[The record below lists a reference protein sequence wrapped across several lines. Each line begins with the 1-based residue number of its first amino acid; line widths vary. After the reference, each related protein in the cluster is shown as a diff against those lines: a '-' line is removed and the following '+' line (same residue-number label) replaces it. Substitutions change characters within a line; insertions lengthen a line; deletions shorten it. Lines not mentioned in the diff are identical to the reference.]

1 MGDFFDARLD
11 ARSPMYLQEYDYF
24 KPVFDHL
31 PDDLGHWDT
40 PYFPHVLRPLRRIAP
55 DYVLEILDDP
65 QNSGRGDLLGN
76 ASDVTNSYPS
86 GIAGIVVVRLSR

>member
-1 MGDFFDARLD
+1 
-11 ARSPMYLQEYDYF
+11 MYRQKYDYF

-31 PDDLGHWDT
+31 PDDLGHWDI

-65 QNSGRGDLLGN
+65 EDFGRGDFLRN
-76 ASDVTNSYPS
+76 ASVVTNSYQ
-86 GIAGIVVVRLSR
+86 GNVAMIVVVRLSC